1 MAPRQGICGL
11 RALSRL
17 AWPSATLTRP
27 LASQMPSSP
36 RQSSRSPHHRLNSS
50 ISNPPKP
57 NQQMPSPS
65 PTPHIH
71 ILGLGN
77 LAKLFAHSLSLL
89 PHPPQLTLL
98 THRPSLPPSSPITLV
113 LTRNS
118 TPLPSPPLE
127 LSLITPQGP
136 AITHLILTTK
146 SPSSAAAVAPL
157 LPRLSADS
165 TILFT
170 QNGIGAVEE
179 VSSLFPADAQPT
191 YLSAIVTHGVFST
204 GQFSATH
211 AGVADLKIGP
221 VSGRTSELSTSARWL
236 VDTILSSEALA
247 ATEVGADELLHVTLE
262 KLVAN
267 AVINPLT
274 AIFRIPNGSVLSP
287 SLTPLRT
294 ALASETSLVILSHL
308 SALHPDSP
316 LPPSKAERFSVARL
330 AAMVEGVCEATRGN
344 RSSMLQDV
352 EAGRG
357 TEVGYING
365 WIVGR
370 GEEMGVGVG
379 VNAGVMGMVERGE
392 VVKIEEVG
400 RLLERMREGV
410 EGR

>member
-1 MAPRQGICGL
+1 
-11 RALSRL
+11 
-17 AWPSATLTRP
+17 
-27 LASQMPSSP
+27 
-36 RQSSRSPHHRLNSS
+36 
-50 ISNPPKP
+50 
-57 NQQMPSPS
+57 MPSPS

-89 PHPPQLTLL
+89 PTPP
-98 THRPSLPPSSPITLV
+98 THAPNPSPLPPSL
-113 LTRNS
+113 
-118 TPLPSPPLE
+118 LPHHPR
-127 LSLITPQGP
+127 P

-247 ATEVGADELLHVTLE
+247 ATEPSSAS
-262 KLVAN
+262 
-267 AVINPLT
+267 PT
-274 AIFRIPNGSVLSP
+274 ALSSPP